1 MRGTR
6 QCVSGCLCTDGDSGD
21 PEPCVGAGS
30 AAVCGS
36 EVSAGVT
43 QAGGKYLHGSELRES
58 VDCAWEDAC
67 PLRVHMCECK
77 RVCMSEAGGSVIS
90 TACKE
95 R

>member
-77 RVCMSEAGGSVIS
+77 HVCMSEAGGSVIS